1 MNDTFIFDL
10 KLNRNRKF
18 LRIGWFLLILN
29 TFFFALILRGDP
41 EQQESP
47 LIPILLASFLLAA
60 ALKLFYKPTA
70 QFEPKLLSV
79 VMLVAALGWWL
90 LEQTLP
96 SLGHLLLAF
105 IGWRLPAR
113 ACIRF
118 HKTGITIPAMPSR
131 TFEWEKI
138 EQAIWKDGLLT
149 IDFKNNVL
157 IQEETSTTLN
167 AAEQQQFQAF
177 VKTMTADRHP

>member
-1 MNDTFIFDL
+1 MNATFIFDL
-10 KLNRNRKF
+10 KQNRNRKF

-41 EQQESP
+41 AQQESP
-47 LIPILLASFLLAA
+47 LIPVLLASFLLAA
-60 ALKLFYKPTA
+60 GLKLFYKPTA

-79 VMLVAALGWWL
+79 VMLVAALGWWM

-118 HKTGITIPAMPSR
+118 HQEGITIPAMPSR
-131 TFEWEKI
+131 TFEWSKI
-138 EQAIWKDGLLT
+138 EQVIWKDGLLT
-149 IDFKNNVL
+149 IDFKSNVL
-157 IQEETSTTLN
+157 IQEETATTLN
-167 AAEQQQFQAF
+167 ETELKQFHSF
-177 VKTMTADRHP
+177 IKTMTADRHP